1 MLRPMSDAASVL
13 AYWFG
18 DERDPIDGVAAL
30 ERRGAMWFYGGAEVD
45 REIAARF
52 GAELERARRGELDEW
67 AGTPRDRL
75 ALIVLLDQFSRNV
88 FRGTPLAFAQDG
100 AAQRLAVSGLEASM
114 DRDLALH
121 ERMFFSLPLS
131 HAEDRILQERGLA
144 YAERVL
150 AEAPV
155 AVRPFYDRG
164 VAFARQH
171 HDVVARFGR
180 FPSRNAT
187 LGRPSTPEE
196 ITYLEE
202 LKITGAVI

>member
-1 MLRPMSDAASVL
+1 MSDSAAVL

-18 DERDPIDGVAAL
+18 DERDPIDGLAAL
-30 ERRGAMWFYGGAEVD
+30 ERRGAKWFYGGAEVD

-67 AGTPRDRL
+67 SHTARDRL

-88 FRGTPLAFAQDG
+88 FRGTPLAFAQDP
-100 AAQRLAVSGLEASM
+100 AAQRLAVNGLEASM

-144 YAERVL
+144 YAERVV
-150 AEAPV
+150 AEAP
-155 AVRPFYDRG
+155 AGVRTFYDRG

-171 HDVVARFGR
+171 YDVIARFGR
-180 FPSRNAT
+180 FPTRNGM
-187 LGRPSTPEE
+187 LGRTSTPEE

-202 LKITGAVI
+202 LKITGAFI

>member
-1 MLRPMSDAASVL
+1 MSDSAAVL

-18 DERDPIDGVAAL
+18 DERDPIDSLATL
-30 ERRGAMWFYGGAEVD
+30 ERRGAKWFYSGAEVD

-52 GAELERARRGELDEW
+52 GADLERARRGELDDW
-67 AGTPRDRL
+67 AGTARERL

-100 AAQRLAVSGLEASM
+100 TAQRLAVSGLEASM

-144 YAERVL
+144 YAERVV
-150 AEAPV
+150 AEAPPG
-155 AVRPFYDRG
+155 VRAFYERG

-171 HDVVARFGR
+171 YDVVARFGR
-180 FPSRNAT
+180 FPTRNGM

-202 LKITGAVI
+202 LKITGAFI